1 MILIGNICKP
11 DAGLKKPAIIGEE
24 DRPFSLDQAESG
36 NCGNSSIQDI
46 PTLMKLNEQ
55 KHSHRVDDFKNIVGG
70 ILLGVC
76 LLIIVAFA
84 IGDAIF
90 KLNSAIFSGA
100 FEFAK
105 TIATAVIG
113 YLFAANS
120 KDK

>member
-1 MILIGNICKP
+1 MILIVNICKP

-90 KLNSAIFSGA
+90 TLNSALFSGA

>member
-90 KLNSAIFSGA
+90 YNKYFVRTG
-100 FEFAK
+100 K
-105 TIATAVIG
+105 T
-113 YLFAANS
+113 L
-120 KDK
+120 